1 MKEKRR
7 WEHPYNNKMK
17 NDAAA
22 AMISEIRERKRV
34 GATQKIKF
42 SYI

>member
-22 AMISEIRERKRV
+22 AMIFEIREKE
-34 GATQKIKF
+34 GW
-42 SYI
+42 SYTENKN